1 MQANNSNSKTAKNN
15 AINNAVQ
22 AFLDSGRAIR
32 RDTRKGKRERVGTPD
47 GYFTSRD
54 GIAMPKVD
62 NWEAKLDKLAAIGT
76 IAGLVGQWGS
86 DGRVANSKEELY
98 GLAHCK

>member
-1 MQANNSNSKTAKNN
+1 MQANNSNSKAAKNAATN
-15 AINNAVQ
+15 AAIQ
-22 AFLDSGRAIR
+22 AFLDSGRHIR

-54 GIAMPKVD
+54 GIAIPKVD
-62 NWEAKLDKLAAIGT
+62 NWEAKLDKLAAVGT
-76 IAGLVGQWGS
+76 IAGLVTQWGS